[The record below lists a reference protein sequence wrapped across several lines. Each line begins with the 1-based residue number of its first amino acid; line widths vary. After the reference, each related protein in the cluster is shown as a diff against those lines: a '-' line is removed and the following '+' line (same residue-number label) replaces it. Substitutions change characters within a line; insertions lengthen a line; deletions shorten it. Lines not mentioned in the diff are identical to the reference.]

1 MLREL
6 HISNLAVIEDAV
18 ITLGPGL
25 NAFTGQTGAGKSL
38 VLGAIEGLL
47 GAKPLSKMVR
57 GGLPEGAEARVDA
70 VFELASP
77 AQARAVSAL
86 LDEALA
92 VGDELV
98 LSRKAAAGGRG
109 TVRANGKPVAAGV
122 MKELAPWLV
131 DIHGQHDGQRLMKPS
146 EQLAVLDDWA
156 AAASARAAYAAA
168 WDRLQSLLARRTEL
182 LAGAEL
188 RRERM
193 ELYGFQA
200 REIDAVDPKGGEFAE
215 LSAREKVLGSVEQL
229 RATAESAVAELDEA
243 DEGEAL
249 VARVRKV
256 EHKVAGLAEIDAGLC
271 PLHESVRGALIALQE
286 AAYDLR
292 RYADRQEGDP
302 EALAETRARLDALI
316 RLARKYGCGAAGGE
330 ADELAAV
337 LAHRAKIGAE
347 IVRLEREQVDSG
359 TLEADLAEACRGLA
373 KAGAALSAVRQKGA
387 GTLGPLI
394 ERELRDLGMAE
405 AKVKVEVASADAARC
420 AAGDPVADLAHIAAS
435 AGPAGLDDAFFAVR
449 TNPGQPWAR
458 MREVAS
464 GGELSRVMLALK
476 GVLAAKARADVRA
489 QEGRRVKGSIGRAA
503 AEADLAVAEPGA
515 CADGALLVF
524 DEVDANI
531 GGRLGDM
538 IGRKLKALA
547 QSGGGRGQ
555 VLCITHLPQIAAFAD
570 HHLRIVKEASGV
582 GEARTT
588 RTRVE
593 MLAGEARV
601 TELAD
606 MLAGQNAGEVTRK
619 QARALMAAA
628 A

>member
-38 VLGAIEGLL
+38 VLGALEGLL
-47 GAKPLSKMVR
+47 GVKPLAKMVR
-57 GGLPEGAEARVDA
+57 GGLPDGAEARVDA
-70 VFELASP
+70 VFELASALQ
-77 AQARAVSAL
+77 AQAVSAL
-86 LDEALA
+86 LDESLA
-92 VGDELV
+92 PGDELV
-98 LSRKAAAGGRG
+98 LSRKASAGGRG
-109 TVRANGKPVAAGV
+109 GVRANGKPVAAAV

-156 AAASARAAYAAA
+156 GCAAARAAYAVA
-168 WDRLQSLLARRTEL
+168 WERLQALLARRVEL

-188 RRERM
+188 RRERL

-200 REIDAVDPKGGEFAE
+200 KELDGADPKEGEFAD
-215 LSAREKVLGSVEQL
+215 LSAREKVLGSTEQL
-229 RATAESAVAELDEA
+229 RAIAETAVAQLDEA
-243 DEGEAL
+243 DDGEAL
-249 VARVRKV
+249 VARLRKV
-256 EHKVAGLAEIDAGLC
+256 EHKVADLAAIDAGLT

-302 EALAETRARLDALI
+302 EALGETRARLDALI
-316 RLARKYGCGAAGGE
+316 RLTRKYGRGE
-330 ADELAAV
+330 AGEDELAAV

-347 IVRLEREQVDSG
+347 ITRLEREQVDSG
-359 TLEADLAEACRGLA
+359 SLETDLTAACRALA
-373 KAGAALSAVRQKGA
+373 QAASALSVARQKAA

-405 AKVKVEVASADAARC
+405 AKVKVEVASADGATC
-420 AAGDPVADLAHIAAS
+420 ATGHLEADLAQMAVS
-435 AGPAGLDDAFFAVR
+435 AGPSGFDDVFFAVR
-449 TNPGQPWAR
+449 TNPGQPWAK

-476 GVLAAKARADVRA
+476 GVLAAKARGGAA
-489 QEGRRVKGSIGRAA
+489 AAEGRRVKGSIGAA
-503 AEADLAVAEPGA
+503 AGSAEPGA

-547 QSGGGRGQ
+547 GGRGQDRGQ

-570 HHLRIVKEASGV
+570 HHLRIVKEVSGV
-582 GEARTT
+582 GESRTT

-593 MLAGEARV
+593 ALSGEARV
-601 TELAD
+601 AELAD

-619 QARALMAAA
+619 QARELIAAA